1 MANCP
6 HCNRRLR
13 ITDWK
18 PNCPGCGVNLMFY
31 GFEERFYEDAK
42 RSELSMASMRV
53 GSKRTKAGLA
63 GSFWAK
69 ARLIVM
75 TLPLV
80 SLLLPWGSLRAS
92 MPFGAQQWQAG
103 LLGFMNLFMGSAA
116 ESPYLLSVWGKD
128 FAGKGEVKDLMA
140 QGLPFLQSM
149 WNSEWSYLFQRGVVL
164 FALTALAA
172 LLALLVLILSMFSF
186 ASLKRM
192 STIAGV
198 LGVLGALTCAGGF
211 AAGIVLQNASN
222 TLASPLFAG
231 ALGYGALLGLAMFVC
246 TAVANLS
253 LAKKGVQVEYA
264 EGDVERREI
273 WQKIKKGQIELADL
287 PYPVVETAETREREA
302 MIEKEL
308 GGAEA

>member
-6 HCNRRLR
+6 HCDRRLR
-13 ITDWK
+13 LTDWK

-75 TLPLV
+75 ALPLA
-80 SLLLPWGSLRAS
+80 SLLLPWGSLSAQ
-92 MPFGAQQWQAG
+92 MPFGAQKWQAG

-128 FAGKGEVKDLMA
+128 FAGKGEVKELLA

-149 WNSEWSYLFQRGVVL
+149 WGGEWGFLFQRGIVL
-164 FALTALAA
+164 FGAAALAA
-172 LLALLVLILSMFSF
+172 LLALLVLIFSLFSF
-186 ASLKRM
+186 TSLKRL
-192 STIAGV
+192 SVTAGV
-198 LGVLGALTCAGGF
+198 LSVLGALTCAGGF
-211 AAGIVLQNASN
+211 AAGIVLQNASGALGN
-222 TLASPLFAG
+222 PLFSG
-231 ALGYGALLGLAMFVC
+231 AMGYGALLGLAMFVC
-246 TAVANLS
+246 TATANFM
-253 LAKKGVQVEYA
+253 LAKKGVQVEFA

-273 WQKIKKGQIELADL
+273 WQKLKRGEIQLDSL
-287 PYPVVETAETREREA
+287 PYPVVETDETREREA
-302 MIEKEL
+302 EIEKEL
-308 GGAEA
+308 GGAGA